1 MDSEAVNTAAVVAAS
16 AVAATQPFLKVTS
29 SLRLHEVIVVICKR
43 CLCFCVA

>member
-29 SLRLHEVIVVICKR
+29 TLRLREVVVIYKR
-43 CLCFCVA
+43 